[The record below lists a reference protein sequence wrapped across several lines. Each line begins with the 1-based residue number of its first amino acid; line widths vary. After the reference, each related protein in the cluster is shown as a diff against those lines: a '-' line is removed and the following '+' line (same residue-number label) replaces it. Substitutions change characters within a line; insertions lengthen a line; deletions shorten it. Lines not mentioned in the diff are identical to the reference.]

1 MDRELARA
9 VVAAGCHSALALQEL
24 IPRLKQELDPSEYDQ
39 FLKAIATVS
48 AEISLEI
55 LNPVFK
61 RYPELR
67 KEAGL

>member
-1 MDRELARA
+1 MDRELARGI
-9 VVAAGCHSALALQEL
+9 VATGYRSALALQEL
-24 IPRLKQELDPSEYDQ
+24 IPRLKQELQPSEYDQ

-61 RYPELR
+61 QFPELK